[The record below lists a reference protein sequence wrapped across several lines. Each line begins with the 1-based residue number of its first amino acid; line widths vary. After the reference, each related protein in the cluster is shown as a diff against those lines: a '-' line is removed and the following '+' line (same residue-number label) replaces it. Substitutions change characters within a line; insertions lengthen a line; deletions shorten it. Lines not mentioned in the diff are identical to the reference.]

1 MLNSSLFDKYAHSTI
16 VLFCV
21 IAVIVFK
28 IPHLGLQ
35 FFWDEA
41 WVYAPAVKLMGA
53 GLPSLMPDSI
63 PVDYTRGHPLI
74 FHFMASCWLKIFGE
88 SNASLHSFALL
99 ISVLLLCSVYY
110 FGKTIFNKNVAV
122 VATILLSVQAVF
134 LAQSSFLLPEIML
147 SLFVVLTTF
156 CFLKE
161 KKVGYILFGTALVL
175 TKESGVILIASLAVW
190 FFIDYLLVKKEGF
203 KAVIFFRDLLI
214 LVLPVLIASVYFITQ
229 WKIHGWFFYPEHI
242 GMINLSY
249 DSFLSSFRKVYNFF
263 FEDQGRKILTIGFVI
278 IFLLF
283 YKPLSFKWRVFLS
296 FLMLACVKIF
306 FGLWKLP
313 PFLTMAVCGF
323 IMVMLFYFLCL
334 KKYVEKFSIQDK
346 AICVFYIFTFSF
358 LLFSSINFLSNRYL
372 LCLIPFYTLTLS
384 YFAYGAFVNNKWLF
398 IVVSIFAIISSVY
411 ATATTKKSGDDNLSY
426 VNIIALQKSVV
437 SYMEEQNLYDENI
450 HATFLNIHNLSSPVS
465 GFLSGEQRFTRLTV
479 GVNDST
485 RYAIIVNYE
494 QDKWIGSIQKSES
507 FKEIKR
513 FENDIF
519 WVKIYER
526 K

>member
-1 MLNSSLFDKYAHSTI
+1 MLSSSLFDKYAYSAI
-16 VLFCV
+16 ALFCV
-21 IAVIVFK
+21 IAVIGFK
-28 IPHLGLQ
+28 IPHLSLQ

-63 PVDYTRGHPLI
+63 PVNYTRGHPLL
-74 FHFMASCWLKIFGE
+74 FHFLASCWLKLFGE

-99 ISVLLLCSVYY
+99 ISALLLCSVYY

-134 LAQSSFLLPEIML
+134 LAQSSLLLPEIML

-161 KKVGYILFGTALVL
+161 KKAGYILFATALIL
-175 TKESGVILIASLAVW
+175 TKESGIILIASLAIW
-190 FFIDYLLVKKEGF
+190 FFIDYLLIKKERF
-203 KAVIFFRDLLI
+203 KAAVFFRDLLI
-214 LVLPVLIASVYFITQ
+214 LILPVLIASVYFITQ

-249 DSFLSSFRKVYNFF
+249 DSFISSFRKVYNFF
-263 FEDQGRKILTIGFVI
+263 FEGQGRRILTIGFVI

-283 YKPLSFKWRVFLS
+283 YKPVSFKWKVVLS

-313 PFLTMAVCGF
+313 PFLTLAVCGF
-323 IMVMLFYFLCL
+323 IMIMLFYFICIT
-334 KKYVEKFSIQDK
+334 KYVEEFSIQDK
-346 AICVFYIFTFSF
+346 AICVFYVFTFAF
-358 LLFSSINFLSNRYL
+358 LLFSSVNFLSNRYL

-384 YFAYGAFVNNKWLF
+384 YFVYGAFVNNKSRF
-398 IVVSIFAIISSVY
+398 IVVSFFAIISSVY
-411 ATATTKKSGDDNLSY
+411 GTATTKNSGDDNLSY
-426 VNIIALQKSVV
+426 VSIIALQKSAI
-437 SYMEEQNLYDENI
+437 SYMEEKNLYDENI
-450 HATFLNIHNLSSPVS
+450 HATFLNIHGMSSS
-465 GFLSGEQRFTRLTV
+465 FSDFLSGEQRFTQLTV

-494 QDKWIGSIQKSES
+494 QDKWVDSIQKSEI

-513 FENDIF
+513 FENDDF